1 MTTHRL
7 SFFVPSALVSLALV
21 AGCAGG
27 IDSKLPADAHV
38 DHMQADRL
46 VLRGTAAAAERPSCT
61 DSGLA
66 AMHYVE
72 LPGDMTGKI
81 ELRAARSASAVLHVK
96 NLDTNKIWCMTT
108 KADGTM
114 PSIPGEFA
122 GGTYAVSV
130 SETSAQPY
138 EVVFERL

>member
-7 SFFVPSALVSLALV
+7 SFLVPSTLVSFALL
-21 AGCAGG
+21 AGCGG
-27 IDSKLPADAHV
+27 AESRLPEGAHV

-46 VLRGTAAAAERPSCT
+46 VLRGTAHAAERPSC
-61 DSGLA
+61 SESALP
-66 AMHYVE
+66 AMHLVDV
-72 LPGDMTGKI
+72 PGDMVGKI
-81 ELRAARSASAVLHVK
+81 ELRAASAPSAVLHVT
-96 NLDTNKIWCMTT
+96 NLDTNKTWCMTT
-108 KADGTM
+108 KSDGTL

-122 GGTYAVSV
+122 GGTYAVTV